1 MDIEGLAKKNPLIFV
16 VSGVLVILAA
26 IPSVYFYLQYQKV
39 QEKLKNPQVYSQEEV
54 QKLVERVSKLMELPE
69 GETPTIAT
77 VTESEKLK
85 DQPFFAKSQN
95 GDKVLIFTN
104 AKKAILFRPE
114 TNKIIEVAPINL
126 GQSASASAIPQDAQP
141 VTTVVIRNGTQTV
154 GLTKTIEDTLKQKI
168 PTITVVDR
176 ENAKNRNYTSTLVI
190 DVKGTKSSFADDI
203 AKALQATVG
212 QLPKDEATPS
222 ADFLVIVGSDKK

>member
-1 MDIEGLAKKNPLIFV
+1 MDVEGTVKKNPLIFIISGILV
-16 VSGVLVILAA
+16 VLAA
-26 IPSVYFYLQYQKV
+26 IPSVYFYLQYKKATDQ
-39 QEKLKNPQVYSQEEV
+39 LANPQAFSQGEV
-54 QKLVERVSKLMELPE
+54 SSLVEKIGKLIELPE
-69 GETPTIAT
+69 GETPTLAT
-77 VTESEKLK
+77 VSDSESLRS
-85 DQPFFAKSQN
+85 QPFFARSQN
-95 GDKVLIFTN
+95 GDRVLIYTN
-104 AKKAILFRPE
+104 AKKAILYRPDS
-114 TNKIIEVAPINL
+114 NKIIEVAPVTL